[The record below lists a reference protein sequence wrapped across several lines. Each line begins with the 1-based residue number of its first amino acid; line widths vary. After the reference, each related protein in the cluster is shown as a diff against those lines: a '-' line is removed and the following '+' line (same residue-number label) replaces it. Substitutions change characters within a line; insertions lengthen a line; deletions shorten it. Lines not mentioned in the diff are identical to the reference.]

1 MLDVVVVAF
10 EALAVATVAPR
21 VARDL
26 GGLDLYGWTFAA
38 FMLANLVSVV
48 ISGHAADR
56 HGPAP
61 PFAAGLLLFTS
72 GLLVCGLAPTMPVLV
87 LGRAIQGLGA
97 GALLATAY
105 VAIGRAYDEHE
116 RPRQFA
122 LLSTAWVVPGL
133 VAPGLA
139 GVIAEQFGWRFV
151 FLGLAGLPL
160 LAAWLSLPQ
169 MRLLGPSGRESGALP
184 IRAALSLAGGAGLVV
199 GGLGANTFLVGAPLV
214 ALGVALGVPAFRKL
228 TPPGTVRA
236 RRGLPAAIATRGL
249 ETFAFFG
256 ADAFLALTLASV
268 RGLSPIDVGIV
279 LTPSTLTWTCG
290 SWLQARRSGRWSRR
304 AMTTAGVALVAGGI
318 VAASAVLIP
327 EVPVWVAAVAWGIA
341 GLGMGLSYST
351 TAVTVL
357 SEADSAGQPGA
368 ATAAL
373 QLSDVLGQALG
384 TGIAGAIVAVA
395 LSSGWARRDALVIVF
410 AVMVVVAALSV
421 AAARRFPPDPK
432 RLSEAVPS
440 EPAVDQPLSGH
451 TLISRADGADE
462 EPTR

>member
-72 GLLVCGLAPTMPVLV
+72 GLLVCGFAPTMPVLV

-105 VAIGRAYDEHE
+105 VAIGRAYDERE

-151 FLGLAGLPL
+151 FLGLAVPCLDHSRSSSRCMALMVRPL
-160 LAAWLSLPQ
+160 CGAARSRLVPPIEDHVLFTPPDRPIPRRRPGRCRGRHA
-169 MRLLGPSGRESGALP
+169 RLL
-184 IRAALSLAGGAGLVV
+184 
-199 GGLGANTFLVGAPLV
+199 
-214 ALGVALGVPAFRKL
+214 
-228 TPPGTVRA
+228 
-236 RRGLPAAIATRGL
+236 
-249 ETFAFFG
+249 
-256 ADAFLALTLASV
+256 
-268 RGLSPIDVGIV
+268 
-279 LTPSTLTWTCG
+279 
-290 SWLQARRSGRWSRR
+290 SR
-304 AMTTAGVALVAGGI
+304 V
-318 VAASAVLIP
+318 
-327 EVPVWVAAVAWGIA
+327 EC
-341 GLGMGLSYST
+341 
-351 TAVTVL
+351 
-357 SEADSAGQPGA
+357 
-368 ATAAL
+368 
-373 QLSDVLGQALG
+373 
-384 TGIAGAIVAVA
+384 
-395 LSSGWARRDALVIVF
+395 
-410 AVMVVVAALSV
+410 
-421 AAARRFPPDPK
+421 
-432 RLSEAVPS
+432 
-440 EPAVDQPLSGH
+440 
-451 TLISRADGADE
+451 
-462 EPTR
+462 